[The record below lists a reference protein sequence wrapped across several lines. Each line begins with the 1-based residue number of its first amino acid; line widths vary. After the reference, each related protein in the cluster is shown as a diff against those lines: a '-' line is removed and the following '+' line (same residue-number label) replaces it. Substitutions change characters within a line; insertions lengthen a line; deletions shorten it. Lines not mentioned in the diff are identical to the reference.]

1 MANKIEFDLLNQ
13 LHIMH
18 TFIKSRQAMSIRSR
32 IGDVNASILVINKPR
47 WNESTE
53 AKTGSKF
60 NERGS

>member
-1 MANKIEFDLLNQ
+1 MANKLAFDLLNQ
-13 LHIMH
+13 LHIIH
-18 TFIKSRQAMSIRSR
+18 TFIKSRQSMSIGFR
-32 IGDVNASILVINKPR
+32 IADVNASIPIINKPR